1 MYVIALPIIILKQL
15 FFTVSAVYK
24 KKKTMI
30 NQYIKVNESYRIII
44 PIISSHFF
52 FLISQNIF
60 QLSLSFEVINN
71 ILFYYHIFCDIVLLY
86 VSIIVILSH

>member
-1 MYVIALPIIILKQL
+1 MFYNILQYYYITNYFHGYLMYVIALPIIILKQL

-44 PIISSHFF
+44 PIISSHFSF
-52 FLISQNIF
+52 SNITKYIS
-60 QLSLSFEVINN
+60 
-71 ILFYYHIFCDIVLLY
+71 
-86 VSIIVILSH
+86 IVIVV

>member
-1 MYVIALPIIILKQL
+1 MFNNILQYYYITNYFHGYLMYVNALPIIILKQL

-44 PIISSHFF
+44 PIISSHVSFSNITKY
-52 FLISQNIF
+52 IS
-60 QLSLSFEVINN
+60 
-71 ILFYYHIFCDIVLLY
+71 
-86 VSIIVILSH
+86 IVIVD

>member
-1 MYVIALPIIILKQL
+1 MFNNILQYYYITNYFHCYLMYVIALPIIILKQL

-44 PIISSHFF
+44 PIISSHFSF
-52 FLISQNIF
+52 SNITKY
-60 QLSLSFEVINN
+60 
-71 ILFYYHIFCDIVLLY
+71 IL
-86 VSIIVILSH
+86 IVIVV